1 MVAKIERSAL
11 STSLLVLF
19 VLFTIQFF
27 LGMAQ
32 NLLIMT
38 PMTTFP
44 QNSSSYSNAL
54 NYIVSGGDWALTS
67 HFIVDMAIIAV
78 GIVNL
83 ALVLHKNNVYRV
95 LSIVSFIGVL
105 FAFVSGLRFAAV
117 NFSQDPISFQ
127 MATGFI
133 IAFILYFVMAM
144 LIYRDA
150 AIQKR

>member
-1 MVAKIERSAL
+1 LVAKMDRSAL

-19 VLFTIQFF
+19 VLFSVQFF

-44 QNSSSYSNAL
+44 QDSSSYSNAL
-54 NYIVSGGDWALTS
+54 NYIVSGGDWALTT
-67 HFIVDMAIIAV
+67 HFFVDIAIIAV

-83 ALVLHKNNVYRV
+83 ALVIHKSNVYRV
-95 LSIVSFIGVL
+95 LSIASFLGVL
-105 FAFVSGLRFAAV
+105 FAFISGLRFAAV

-144 LIYRDA
+144 LMYRDA
-150 AIQKR
+150 AIHKS

>member
-1 MVAKIERSAL
+1 
-11 STSLLVLF
+11 VLF

-44 QNSSSYSNAL
+44 QDNTAYTNAL

-67 HFIVDMAIIAV
+67 HFFIDIAIIPV
-78 GIVNL
+78 GILNL
-83 ALVLHKNNVYRV
+83 ALVIHKSNVYRA
-95 LSIVSFIGVL
+95 LSIVSLIGVL

-144 LIYRDA
+144 LMYRDA
-150 AIQKR
+150 AIHKR